1 MRAAESR
8 QRQLAAQQLLNEGK
22 LTMSV
27 ASSVQQPLSQQPQSM
42 SCVTNGNSNVT
53 VAPSVPSP
61 ANNQNT
67 VIINASTNMPSET
80 RPPSRP
86 PSQQAPISNSHLTQ
100 DLASNFK

>member
-1 MRAAESR
+1 MAESR

-27 ASSVQQPLSQQPQSM
+27 ASSVQQPLPQQSM
-42 SCVTNGNSNVT
+42 SCVVTNGNSNVT
-53 VAPSVPSP
+53 VAPSMPSP
-61 ANNQNT
+61 ANNQST
-67 VIINASTNMPSET
+67 VILNASTNMSSET

-86 PSQQAPISNSHLTQ
+86 PSQQASISNSHLSQ